1 MGGGTGGREGDGLFL
16 LDFCIAKFE
25 LSGRRVQ
32 RFGKRERER
41 EREGEGGW
49 RVGVGEGESQT
60 EVPRVSAMACRL
72 GMHSIHFKLRG

>member
-32 RFGKRERER
+32 RLESA
-41 EREGEGGW
+41 REGEAGRGGG
-49 RVGVGEGESQT
+49 REEESQT

-72 GMHSIHFKLRG
+72 GMHSIHGKLRG